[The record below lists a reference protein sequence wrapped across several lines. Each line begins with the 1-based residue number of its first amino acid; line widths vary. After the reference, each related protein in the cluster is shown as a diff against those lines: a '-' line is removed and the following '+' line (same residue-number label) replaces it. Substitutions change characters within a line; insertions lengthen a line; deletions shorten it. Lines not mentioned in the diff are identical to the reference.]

1 MFVAVGS
8 ALFASAAMVSMK
20 ALTSSEPPMRILFY
34 FFLIGTLL
42 LLVPAIITW
51 QTPNP
56 VQFGWLVGAGLLGA
70 VGQNFLARAYDAA
83 EVGVV
88 APFDFVRLP
97 LAALLGYFVFSEIID
112 LWSGGGTVVII
123 GASLYIA
130 QREAQIRANTI

>member
-1 MFVAVGS
+1 M
-8 ALFASAAMVSMK
+8 
-20 ALTSSEPPMRILFY
+20 
-34 FFLIGTLL
+34 
-42 LLVPAIITW
+42 
-51 QTPNP
+51 
-56 VQFGWLVGAGLLGA
+56 GAGLLGA

-97 LAALLGYFVFSEIID
+97 LATLLGYFVFSEIID

-130 QREAQIRANTI
+130 HREAQIRASTI